1 MTVDAW
7 AQLGTVLTNSYT
19 AEEAMKEG
27 GLAGWNVRKL
37 PIYAGRSEIDAL
49 TRVPARMATVRR
61 RHPSILGIV
70 GPNYQIVQNEDHAA
84 MLNEI
89 LIESGATPAVA
100 GELHGGSRVFITMRL
115 PGHLR
120 PGIEGHIAAIN
131 SHDGS
136 LSFTLM
142 VTPVNVETGT
152 LLNFGEN
159 VLRVRHSSG
168 AATGLHRQARAA
180 LDFTFDYLE
189 DLAQRFDQL
198 ADVPMSPA
206 RFESILDR
214 HFGAGLD
221 ASSATRTRAKTRL
234 DDIAE
239 AFSDAEEKTAWT
251 GLNALAAWSDHSAP
265 TRGAEELR
273 DSGRAYK
280 AIFSPTF
287 KNKALRVMEGEA
299 R

>member
-1 MTVDAW
+1 MTTDAW
-7 AQLGTVLTNSYT
+7 AQLGTVLEHSYT

-27 GLAGWNVRKL
+27 GLAGWKVRK
-37 PIYAGRSEIDAL
+37 
-49 TRVPARMATVRR
+49 ARLFAEVREQFHTIPDRRATVRKGGR
-61 RHPSILGIV
+61 PLGIV

-287 KNKALRVMEGEA
+287 KNKALRVMGGEA